1 MSDSNSDK
9 NESINVF
16 NDVVIKTTGDHGG
29 DISSQ
34 RFDIIDKKSLQYVI
48 NKDTELT
55 AVDIGCGLAA
65 QGLRFSLVGS
75 DVTLID
81 IMDIS
86 DRISVLNNL
95 FEIVEMDF
103 LNKDVRDI
111 SPEDLPT
118 KIDLVYSQRFIHYL
132 PFEEAKEVIKMIGD
146 RVKSGGRIY
155 ISASGLQTELGEGY
169 PDNNKPPE
177 NRYSC
182 LKPSVAEKHGIHNQV
197 CLYKKEDME
206 ELLSVAGFD
215 PIDVFAS
222 EFGNIKGIG
231 RKK

>member
-1 MSDSNSDK
+1 MCGSNSDE
-9 NESINVF
+9 NESINAF
-16 NDVVIKTTGDHGG
+16 DDVVIKTTGDHGG

-34 RFDIIDKKSLQYVI
+34 RFDILDRKSLKYVI
-48 NKDTELT
+48 NKDKDVT

-81 IMDIS
+81 IMDLS
-86 DRISVLNNL
+86 NRVSVLNNL
-95 FEIVEMDF
+95 FEMVQMDF
-103 LNKDVRDI
+103 LNKDVRNI
-111 SPEDLPT
+111 SLNDLPMN
-118 KIDLVYSQRFIHYL
+118 IDLIYSQRFIHYL
-132 PFEEAKEVIKMIGD
+132 TFNEAKEAIKMVSE
-146 RVKSGGRIY
+146 RVKPGGRIY

-169 PDNNKPPE
+169 PDNNELPE

-182 LKPSVAEKHGIHNQV
+182 LKPSVAEKHDIHNQV
-197 CLYKKEDME
+197 CLYEKEDMN
-206 ELLSVAGFD
+206 ELLSVAGFE